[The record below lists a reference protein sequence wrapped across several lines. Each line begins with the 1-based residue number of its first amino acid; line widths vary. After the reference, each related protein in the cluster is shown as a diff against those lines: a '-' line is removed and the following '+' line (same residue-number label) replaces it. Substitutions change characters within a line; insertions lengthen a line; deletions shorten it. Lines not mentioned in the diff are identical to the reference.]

1 MNKEELL
8 KKLEGVLEME
18 NITETSAISL
28 SSLQT
33 LTFVAFVDDNYNKQL
48 SAEELKSLSNNQTVA
63 DLISLIGVTF

>member
-18 NITETSAISL
+18 NITETTPISL

-48 SAEELKSLSNNQTVA
+48 SAEELKSLSNSETVA

>member
-48 SAEELKSLSNNQTVA
+48 SAEELKLLSNSETVA